1 MQIRMTLLGPIPAEY
16 GSGIHLHLCFGP
28 LPTISLAAV
37 FYGKAVRTVLWTRLT
52 SVPAVLFSS
61 WNRPLGRGLFMYR

>member
-37 FYGKAVRTVLWTRLT
+37 FYRKAVRTIFLDKINICTSCPVFFLQPSIRKRLIH
-52 SVPAVLFSS
+52 V
-61 WNRPLGRGLFMYR
+61 